1 MSKTL
6 EFFFD
11 FLSPPSYLAWTQ
23 LPGLLERTGAN
34 ATLRPMFTLGL
45 HELTGNRSPVTVPNK
60 AKWVMGDLQLFA
72 NKYGV
77 TLNPNPNGFINI
89 LPADRSAAFAEAR
102 GEVEQLAASLYP
114 AMWVDGRDLSD
125 LDVLGEL
132 IEAAGLS
139 STAYLAAIDTDAV
152 KDRLKANTQEAAD
165 RGAFGAPTFFVDGQL
180 FFGQDRLDFVEDAL
194 SQ

>member
-1 MSKTL
+1 M
-6 EFFFD
+6 
-11 FLSPPSYLAWTQ
+11 
-23 LPGLLERTGAN
+23 
-34 ATLRPMFTLGL
+34 
-45 HELTGNRSPVTVPNK
+45 
-60 AKWVMGDLQLFA
+60 
-72 NKYGV
+72 
-77 TLNPNPNGFINI
+77 
-89 LPADRSAAFAEAR
+89 
-102 GEVEQLAASLYP
+102 AASLYP

>member
-23 LPGLLERTGAN
+23 LPGLLERTGAD
-34 ATLRPMFTLGL
+34 ATWRPMFTLGL

-139 STAYLAAIDTDAV
+139 STEYLAAIDTDAV